1 MLPERAERPANHF
14 ARKGGGAGSILSGP
28 YHPAQPQKDRRPP
41 GSRPCRDPTRA
52 LFRNVVVYSMIAA
65 ASCNCSKI
73 PVRTVPEPSHK
84 ETAWQSPSSSSW
96 RARLRASDSVRKYS
110 VRLTPSWPR
119 ASPADAKPSRKRLDK
134 PCVSLPVRECA
145 GSPRQSRNS
154 SDWPMPRISVF
165 ELINSQ
171 LVFREMRVSGRAKKG
186 KNCGDVV
193 TFKKR

>member
-1 MLPERAERPANHF
+1 MAIAVLEQLARPVARFRFSAE
-14 ARKGGGAGSILSGP
+14 IL
-28 YHPAQPQKDRRPP
+28 RPP
-41 GSRPCRDPTRA
+41 HPFVAPCITRGRQA
-52 LFRNVVVYSMIAA
+52 IFVRNLI
-65 ASCNCSKI
+65 
-73 PVRTVPEPSHK
+73 SH
-84 ETAWQSPSSSSW
+84 AFPY
-96 RARLRASDSVRKYS
+96 R
-110 VRLTPSWPR
+110 
-119 ASPADAKPSRKRLDK
+119 
-134 PCVSLPVRECA
+134 VREGA